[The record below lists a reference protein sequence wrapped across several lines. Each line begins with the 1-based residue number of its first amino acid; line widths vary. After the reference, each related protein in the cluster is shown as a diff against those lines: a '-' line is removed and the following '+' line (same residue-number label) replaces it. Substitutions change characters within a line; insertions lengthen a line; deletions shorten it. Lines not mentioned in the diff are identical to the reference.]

1 MVQLFQTLHTLSY
14 VAADRVSDRLRT
26 LKEDEKGASAV
37 EYAVLVGLIVVGLVL
52 VITAMTGRLRAVFTN
67 VLP

>member
-14 VAADRVSDRLRT
+14 VAADRVTDRVRAI
-26 LKEDEKGASAV
+26 KSEEKGASAV
-37 EYAVLVGLIVVGLVL
+37 EYAVLVGLIVVALVAI
-52 VITAMTGRLRAVFTN
+52 ITAMTGRIGTIFGR

>member
-14 VAADRVSDRLRT
+14 VAADRVTDRLRT

-37 EYAVLVGLIVVGLVL
+37 EYAVLVGLIVIALVG
-52 VITAMTGRLRAVFTN
+52 VITAMRGRIATVFGN
-67 VLP
+67 VMP

>member
-52 VITAMTGRLRAVFTN
+52 VITAMTGRLRAVFTS